1 MRPEMGHK
9 DQVIKIEFVPP
20 EKAKQ
25 KSSCCLQLCNRRH
38 RKAGVRL
45 LSKMHSG
52 RMKGNRNRLQNRKFQ
67 LD

>member
-52 RMKGNRNRLQNRKFQ
+52 RTSRSRYKLEYIKF
-67 LD
+67 